1 MNYYNISHFILFF
14 LKMSFNDPNHINLSN
29 MGNDEFKYYYENDSG
44 NVTYEDIDT
53 CKELIYLV
61 AHSRG
66 REIHDNNSNNYN
78 NDLLTNLL
86 NPRTN
91 LTNRLSVSNNN
102 NLPNSNDANRHT
114 VHLSHSY
121 IAQINNPLDNSNL
134 NVGFNLNASTLQQQQ
149 NSVESQID
157 DIFDQFTYAIST
169 EKQNLRNDKANLNKE
184 KKKFL
189 EMKALEIKKL
199 HKERDEWK
207 ERIRINNETNTKE
220 TDILDL
226 DIGGTQKITTTRGT
240 LTKV

>member
-1 MNYYNISHFILFF
+1 
-14 LKMSFNDPNHINLSN
+14 MSFNDPNHVNLSN

-53 CKELIYLV
+53 CKESVYLV

-66 REIHDNNSNNYN
+66 REIHENNSNNFN
-78 NDLLTNLL
+78 NELLTNVL
-86 NPRTN
+86 NSRSN
-91 LTNRLSVSNNN
+91 ITNRLSVFNNN
-102 NLPNSNDANRHT
+102 NIPSSNDPNRHT

-134 NVGFNLNASTLQQQQ
+134 NVGFNLNTSNLPHQQ
-149 NSVESQID
+149 NTGESQID
-157 DIFDQFTYAIST
+157 DIYDQFTYAIST

-189 EMKALEIKKL
+189 EMKTLEIQKL
-199 HKERDEWK
+199 QKDREEWK
-207 ERIRINNETNTKE
+207 ERIRIINETSTKE
-220 TDILDL
+220 TDIIDL

-240 LTKV
+240 LTKVLLYLLSILIQH